1 MVRLALLLAG
11 ALIVVALVA
20 LVPAGP
26 AVLAQ
31 ADIAP
36 GDIALNL
43 GDLGEGYEVDPRYTR
58 ESFLEGVGPA
68 AQVQFAREATLE
80 NLQAGPIVVGQF
92 IVRLDS
98 GIGSGD
104 ALLLVKN
111 RLIEQNGLVPSESGP
126 NDGGTFTLWMNDGQ
140 VQFYSVGFTKENMV
154 IVTSTGGLPEVV
166 TAETTLDLAG
176 ISSQKL
182 DAALG
187 R

>member
-1 MVRLALLLAG
+1 MTYLALVFACALL
-11 ALIVVALVA
+11 VAA
-20 LVPAGP
+20 LVPSISTAS
-26 AVLAQ
+26 VLAQ
-31 ADIAP
+31 VGP

-58 ESFLEGVGPA
+58 ESTLEGVGPA
-68 AQVQFAREATLE
+68 VQVQFAREPTLQ

-92 IVRLDS
+92 IARLDS
-98 GIGSGD
+98 GIGTGD

-111 RLIEQNGLVPSESGP
+111 RLIEQNGLVPSENGP

-140 VQFYSVGFTKENMV
+140 VQFYSVGFAKENMI

-176 ISSQKL
+176 ISSAKL
-182 DAALG
+182 DAVIG